1 MLEEIEKLTK
11 EEVYKAKEEVL
22 EKLGFNTIKA
32 GEETEAFDKV
42 YKEYLKNEEE
52 MKKAIEKG
60 MKEEEFGKLL
70 KKSFAYFDLLSEI
83 DMMKF
88 NELMYEM
95 QMELKLEGE

>member
-1 MLEEIEKLTK
+1 MLDTIEKLTK

-22 EKLGFNTIKA
+22 EKLGFNTIKT
-32 GEETEAFDKV
+32 GEEAEAFDKV

-60 MKEEEFGKLL
+60 MEEEEFGKLL

-95 QMELKLEGE
+95 QMGLKLEGE

>member
-1 MLEEIEKLTK
+1 MLDTIEKLTK

-32 GEETEAFDKV
+32 GEEAEAFDKV
-42 YKEYLKNEEE
+42 YKEYLENEEE
-52 MKKAIEKG
+52 IKKAVEKG
-60 MKEEEFGKLL
+60 LKEEDFGKLL
-70 KKSFAYFDLLSEI
+70 KKSFAYLDLLSEI

-95 QMELKLEGE
+95 QMGMKIEGE

>member
-52 MKKAIEKG
+52 MKKAVEKG
-60 MKEEEFGKLL
+60 MEEEEFGKLL

-83 DMMKF
+83 EMMKF

-95 QMELKLEGE
+95 QMGMKLEGE